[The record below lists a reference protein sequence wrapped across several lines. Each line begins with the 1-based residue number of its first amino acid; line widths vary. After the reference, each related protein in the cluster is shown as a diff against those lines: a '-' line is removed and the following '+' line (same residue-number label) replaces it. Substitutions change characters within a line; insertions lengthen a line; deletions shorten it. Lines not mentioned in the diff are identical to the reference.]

1 MPLESICG
9 LQQGEAAFL
18 LATDVAARGLD
29 ILGVDAVINYD
40 APGGLSG
47 YLHRIGRTARAGAA
61 GRAVTFAE
69 DGDRGLLKEARPAR
83 LEPPAQ
89 IFFFFFFSWRAPSV
103 LSCGWRSEVV
113 LVVGSGYLL
122 VGCVRRHAPA
132 PLQACM
138 HFSKRGASAVDV
150 DGLTRVRCLGR
161 GPRRGGD
168 QVGGWARSAR
178 APCRGCMPRSGA
190 RAQVVKKTRAALVT
204 RVIPAAAVAEWRGR
218 IEAMADDVDRLVQAR
233 TAGPQGPRFKG
244 QPRGFASDAEPST
257 RAVVCAWGGQLR
269 GCGQQARAP
278 GARRDSPRRRPAS
291 PLTAAQT
298 DTVGLD
304 AVKSLRKRDA
314 MAGLGER
321 GTAALRM
328 RAGGEPARH
337 LLREQ
342 R

>member
-1 MPLESICG
+1 MRR
-9 LQQGEAAFL
+9 AACPGTCT
-18 LATDVAARGLD
+18 ASAAPRARAL
-29 ILGVDAVINYD
+29 
-40 APGGLSG
+40 PGARS
-47 YLHRIGRTARAGAA
+47 RSPRTATAACSRRRAPHAWN
-61 GRAVTFAE
+61 
-69 DGDRGLLKEARPAR
+69 LLPRF
-83 LEPPAQ
+83 
-89 IFFFFFFSWRAPSV
+89 FFFFFFSWRAPSV

-257 RAVVCAWGGQLR
+257 RAVVCAWGGGSWR
-269 GCGQQARAP
+269 AHQARAATAP
-278 GARRDSPRRRPAS
+278 AGARPVRSQPHRLIPSASTPSSPCASATRWQAWASGAPPHCACALAGSLPGTCCVSRDRAAAAAWSVRRRRHRLATAQGPRAS
-291 PLTAAQT
+291 
-298 DTVGLD
+298 
-304 AVKSLRKRDA
+304 
-314 MAGLGER
+314 R
-321 GTAALRM
+321 GHCRL
-328 RAGGEPARH
+328 H
-337 LLREQ
+337 D
-342 R
+342 